1 LGNLFRSR
9 GETDR
14 ALRIHQSLLVSTSLT
29 FEQKLLVMHQ
39 LGLDYIAIGF
49 YDRAEKIYLE
59 LMDDNEYQLSALQQL
74 LFIYQMLKEWQPA
87 ITIAEKLVKLGKGE
101 FRLEIAQFYCELALL
116 AINEKLLDK
125 ALNLLKKATQT
136 NSKCARAAL
145 LRARI

>member
-74 LFIYQMLKEWQPA
+74 LFIYQMLKEWQPDRKS
-87 ITIAEKLVKLGKGE
+87 T
-101 FRLEIAQFYCELALL
+101 RLNSSHVSSSYAVSCMQ
-116 AINEKLLDK
+116 
-125 ALNLLKKATQT
+125 KKQAVAYILT
-136 NSKCARAAL
+136 
-145 LRARI
+145 